1 MAKFWAIVIASVT
14 GLGLTGLTI
23 YEISENSEENTT
35 GNSGEDNTTD
45 LGDSIDDSNTSG
57 KENPVDQAELWQW
70 NPDIVAPPQLIFN
83 DGDNDECRNKVQQYW
98 DDASWMW
105 RIQ

>member
-35 GNSGEDNTTD
+35 GNSGEDNTT
-45 LGDSIDDSNTSG
+45 GG
-57 KENPVDQAELWQW
+57 
-70 NPDIVAPPQLIFN
+70 
-83 DGDNDECRNKVQQYW
+83 
-98 DDASWMW
+98 
-105 RIQ
+105 